1 MLKAYID
8 MLTERVS
15 VRSLFHDEKPT
26 INFNPEVSICCGIP
40 LKVQKTRSK
49 TAATFTI
56 GTFFAREKVLECSV
70 CGTIYTSNELQEL
83 IPQLCNFGYDVL
95 VYVGKAV
102 FLHCRNDKE
111 IIRELWSKN
120 IDISSSEIAYLAK
133 KFIVYLAL
141 IHRQSHTKIKEAMG
155 VRGGYILHLDA
166 TCEGDSPHLMSGL
179 DEISE
184 IVLHNI
190 KLPSESEEKIIP
202 FLTNIKEAFGNP
214 LALVHDMGKG
224 ILKAVE
230 KVFQGIRDFV
240 CHFHF
245 LRDLGKDLF
254 GDENDVIR
262 NRLRHYGI
270 QGLLQSRCRQ
280 LKKIIDQNP
289 GIDACLTTSLES
301 GSIEEWALE
310 RMPAIAAYALIQW
323 ALDGKK
329 QGNGYGF
336 PFDRPYLIFFQRLVT
351 LYSESEKLQGIYLR
365 DCVKDNKP
373 FLKICHL
380 LHDTISDNTLCETTR
395 QMQEKADLFDK
406 LRTAMRIAE
415 PGQNQGLNDDGDD
428 DDIKTIEEGVKAF
441 RNCLVNDDLFS
452 GNKDYQKMI
461 TQIDKYWDKLF
472 ADPITVD
479 TPQGKI
485 TIQPGRT
492 NNLLERFFRSI
503 KRGYRKKSGTN
514 SMSKTLKAML
524 ADTPL
529 VKNLENEKY
538 LEIILN
544 GKTLEERFAEID
556 AKKVREELRK
566 SQENSE
572 RIPPKIQKIIKKQEL
587 PKNLVQLFN
596 QTFEKMK
603 SN

>member
-1 MLKAYID
+1 M
-8 MLTERVS
+8 
-15 VRSLFHDEKPT
+15 RSLFSEKPT
-26 INFNPEVSICCGIP
+26 IDFNPEVSVCCGVP
-40 LKVQKTRSK
+40 LKVQKTRTK
-49 TAATFTI
+49 TAATLDI
-56 GTFFAREKVLECSV
+56 GEFFAREKVLECSA
-70 CGTIYTSNELQEL
+70 CGAIYTSNELSEL
-83 IPQLCNFGYDVL
+83 IPQLCNFGYDIL

-102 FLHCRNDKE
+102 FLHCHNDKE
-111 IIRELWSKN
+111 IIQELWAKN

-141 IHRQSHTKIKEAMG
+141 IHQESRILIKEAME

-166 TCEGDSPHLMSGL
+166 TCEGDSPHLMSGV

-184 IVLHNI
+184 MVLHNI

-202 FLTNIKEAFGNP
+202 FLTNIKKAFGNP

-224 ILKAVE
+224 ILKAVG

-254 GDENDVIR
+254 GQENDLIR
-262 NRLRHYGI
+262 KRLRHYGI
-270 QGLLQSRCRQ
+270 QGLLQNRCKQ

-289 GIDACLTTSLES
+289 GIDACLTTSLEN
-301 GSIEEWALE
+301 GSIEGWALE
-310 RMPAIAAYALIQW
+310 RMPSVAAYALIQW

-329 QGNGYGF
+329 QGDGYGF
-336 PFDRPYLIFFQRLVT
+336 PFDRPYLTFFQRLVT

-373 FLKICHL
+373 FLKICRL
-380 LHDTISDNTLCETTR
+380 LHDTISDKTLCETTG
-395 QMQEKADLFDK
+395 QMQEKVDLFDK

-415 PGQNQGLNDDGDD
+415 SGQKLGLNDDGDD
-428 DDIKTIEEGVKAF
+428 ADIKTIEEAVKAF
-441 RNCLVNDDLFS
+441 RKWLVNDDHFS

-529 VKNLENEKY
+529 VKNLENQKY
-538 LEIILN
+538 LDIILN
-544 GKTLEERFAEID
+544 GKTLEERFLEID
-556 AKKVREELRK
+556 AKIVREELRK

-572 RIPPKIQKIIKKQEL
+572 RIPPKIQGIIKKQEL

-596 QTFEKMK
+596 QTFEKIK